1 MAFQRYDSYK
11 PARNPWLLEVPSH
24 WKLLPGLAVLRA
36 NKDRNIGMIEETV
49 LSLSYGKVIIKPP
62 EKLTGLVPESF
73 ETYQIIN
80 PNDIIIRPTDLQN
93 DHTSLRTGLA
103 KDRGIITSAYICL
116 RPDPMQNPVF
126 VHYLLHSYDLLKV
139 YYGMGSGLRQ
149 NLDFRDFKRLELCIP
164 PRVEQDSIANFLDQK
179 TAEIDEAI
187 AKKRRLIEL
196 LKEQKAILI
205 NQAVTKGLNPDVPM
219 RDSGVEWIGE
229 VPRHWE
235 VKRVKNVSSFITS
248 GPRGWAEYFSDEGA
262 VFLQSGNLTN
272 SVSIDLYSANRVM
285 PPRGTEGR
293 RTRLKSKDVLVC
305 ITGANT
311 GRVALA
317 AGIEREEVYINQHL
331 CLIRPRENVYANYLS
346 YCLHS
351 NVGKMYFFLRQYGLK
366 EGLGLDDIKNAPVLL
381 PPIDE
386 QKLIASRVDSIISLS
401 DQAIMGIIGHID
413 ALNKY
418 KSTLIA
424 ETVTGKIKI
433 TEPPLTPTLSH

>member
-1 MAFQRYDSYK
+1 MEFPRYDSYRDSGADWLGEIPTIWNMQRLGSVFEERKEKVSDKDFPPLSVTKNGVVPQLDSAAKSDDGDNRKGVRAGDFVINSRSDRKGSSGIAKRDGSVSLINIVLK
-11 PARNPWLLEVPSH
+11 PRAISPRYCEHLLKSN
-24 WKLLPGLAVLRA
+24 GF
-36 NKDRNIGMIEETV
+36 IEEFYRNGHGIV
-49 LSLSYGKVIIKPP
+49 A
-62 EKLTGLVPESF
+62 
-73 ETYQIIN
+73 
-80 PNDIIIRPTDLQN
+80 DLWTTRYW
-93 DHTSLRTGLA
+93 DMKSILIPLPDLA
-103 KDRGIITSAYICL
+103 TQDR
-116 RPDPMQNPVF
+116 
-126 VHYLLHSYDLLKV
+126 
-139 YYGMGSGLRQ
+139 
-149 NLDFRDFKRLELCIP
+149 
-164 PRVEQDSIANFLDQK
+164 IANFLDQK
-179 TAEIDEAI
+179 TAEINEAI
-187 AKKRRLIEL
+187 AKKQRLIEL

-229 VPRHWE
+229 VPRHWKI
-235 VKRVKNVSSFITS
+235 KRVKNVSSFITS

-262 VFLQSGNLTN
+262 FFLQSGNLTN
-272 SVSIDLYSANRVM
+272 SVSIDLNSANKVM
-285 PPRGTEGR
+285 PPRGAEGR
-293 RTRLKSKDVLVC
+293 RTRLKSNDVLVC

-317 AGIEREEVYINQHL
+317 GIGREEVYINQHL
-331 CLIRPRENVYANYLS
+331 CLIRPQENVYPNYLS